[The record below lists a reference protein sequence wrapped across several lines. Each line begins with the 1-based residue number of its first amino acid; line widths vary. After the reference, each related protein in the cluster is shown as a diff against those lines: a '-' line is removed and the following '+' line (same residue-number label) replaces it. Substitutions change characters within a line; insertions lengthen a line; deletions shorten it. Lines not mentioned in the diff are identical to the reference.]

1 MLKKILEILTFI
13 LNSCSVIIIVW
24 GVILAFIAFV
34 KLELKTN
41 DRLNTIK
48 KITTIKNYLGTY
60 ILLGLEILICADIIE
75 SILNPSIQDILVLAS
90 IVIIRTIIS
99 YFLNKELKS
108 SEK

>member
-1 MLKKILEILTFI
+1 MFKKILEILTFI
-13 LNSCSVIIIVW
+13 LNSFSVLIIVW
-24 GVILAFIAFV
+24 GVILAFISFI
-34 KLELKTN
+34 KLEITN
-41 DRLNTIK
+41 KNRLDTVK